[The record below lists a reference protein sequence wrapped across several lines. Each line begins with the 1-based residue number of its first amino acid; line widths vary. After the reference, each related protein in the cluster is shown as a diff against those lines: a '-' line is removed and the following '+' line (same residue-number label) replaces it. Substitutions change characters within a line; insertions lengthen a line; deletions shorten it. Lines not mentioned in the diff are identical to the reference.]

1 MGFEGLGRAGPAL
14 SESPFCRAAANAVPS
29 SQAVAA
35 SANAD
40 TNAARAS
47 SQPCATLAPAVATS
61 TATAPPFLDVLAYE
75 YGLCVQPAYHQADL
89 QIYDGPGSYRFKVRD
104 EAYTLALQ
112 ERMGFSVQAGID
124 GPVVAVVKLERPPAA
139 QFQEQALWR
148 ERSLRD
154 VADRSGVAL
163 EARVLADGARLL
175 IVNKSPIAGAD
186 VGQSL
191 LIHPRR
197 QLFVGMAWPNRL
209 PGYQGP
215 DGMALV
221 RKVQDDVWQ
230 RMQSCPPA
238 A

>member
-1 MGFEGLGRAGPAL
+1 MTTNKH
-14 SESPFCRAAANAVPS
+14 AAAAL
-29 SQAVAA
+29 AL
-35 SANAD
+35 
-40 TNAARAS
+40 
-47 SQPCATLAPAVATS
+47 CATLAPAMPPAAAS
-61 TATAPPFLDVLAYE
+61 APPFLDVLAYE
-75 YGLCVQPAYHQADL
+75 YGQCVQPAYRQADL
-89 QIYDGPGSYRFKVRD
+89 QIYDGPGSYRLKVKD

-112 ERMGFSVQAGID
+112 VRMGFSVQAGID
-124 GPVVAVVKLERPPAA
+124 GPVGAVVTLERPPAA

-209 PGYQGP
+209 PGCQGP

>member
-1 MGFEGLGRAGPAL
+1 MTTNKH
-14 SESPFCRAAANAVPS
+14 AAAAL
-29 SQAVAA
+29 AL
-35 SANAD
+35 
-40 TNAARAS
+40 
-47 SQPCATLAPAVATS
+47 CATLAPAMPPAAAS
-61 TATAPPFLDVLAYE
+61 APPFLDVLAYE
-75 YGLCVQPAYHQADL
+75 YGQCVQPAYHQADL
-89 QIYDGPGSYRFKVRD
+89 LFYDGPGSYLLTVKD

-139 QFQEQALWR
+139 QFQEQAQWR
-148 ERSLRD
+148 ERGLRD
-154 VADRSGVAL
+154 VADCSGVAL
-163 EARVLADGARLL
+163 EERAAAGGARLL
-175 IVNKSPIAGAD
+175 IVNKSAITGAY

-191 LIHPRR
+191 LIDPRR